1 MRKGWLIAAV
11 IGVAAGASQGAD
23 VQIFG
28 IHTPNP
34 SGPSHWAVYARISN
48 AQSSV
53 AGQGNVVGL
62 SSLAVDVLNNTVSG
76 SGSATV
82 NTAQNTLPYG
92 TTKYQD
98 PDVFDPPNVGYG
110 FWLPVRSNGTMDA
123 TGIHKIAAAQ
133 YVTIAP
139 PPNNAPYRDLVLT
152 GIGLTAG
159 SVTAGAMNGNITSS
173 TEWRSSV
180 QVASGTYTPS
190 NFTGTGSQ
198 VGLKL
203 AYTPGTFV
211 DLIRGSAATNWV
223 IEGAVSST
231 IVDVR
236 TNAAT
241 TTTVKAGAGDANLDG
256 VVDFNDL
263 AKLAQNYNA
272 SSGKTWFDGDFNYDG
287 SVDFLDLALMAQN
300 YNQPVPS
307 DPALASPAFDADL
320 ARAFASVPEPGTL
333 CGLGMGWLVLASR
346 RRNRC
351 TGFWRRRRKQNFSLE
366 SVYSL

>member
-53 AGQGNVVGL
+53 AGQGNVAGL

-110 FWLPVRSNGTMDA
+110 FWLPVRSNGTTDS
-123 TGIHKIAAAQ
+123 TGIHKIAAGQ
-133 YVTIAP
+133 YVAIAP
-139 PPNNAPYRDLVLT
+139 PPNNAPYRNLVLT

-159 SVTAGAMNGNITSS
+159 SVASGSQNGDFTSS
-173 TEWRSSV
+173 SQWSSPV
-180 QVASGTYTPS
+180 QIATGTYTPS
-190 NFTGTGSQ
+190 DFTGPRSQ
-198 VGLKL
+198 TGLKL

-223 IEGAVSST
+223 VEDAVTST
-231 IVDVR
+231 IVNYH
-236 TNAAT
+236 TGAAT
-241 TTTVKAGAGDANLDG
+241 TTTLKAGLGDANLDG
-256 VVDFNDL
+256 SVDFSDL
-263 AKLAQNYNA
+263 GKLAQSYNT
-272 SSGKTWFDGDFNYDG
+272 SGKTWLEGDFNYDG
-287 SVDFLDLALMAQN
+287 NVDFADLALLAQN

-307 DPALASPAFDADL
+307 NPVAGASFEADM
-320 ARAFASVPEPGTL
+320 AKAFATVPEPVFLSWGAL
-333 CGLGMGWLVLASR
+333 FVGILGIRRGKRKKSCNSR
-346 RRNRC
+346 
-351 TGFWRRRRKQNFSLE
+351 
-366 SVYSL
+366 